1 MVTTSRFYCLSIFEL
16 LDDYDKDGI
25 NRLLSD
31 FKCTQ
36 NSEIEKFLQNNS
48 YDFSVKYQA
57 ITYLIYSNENDNI
70 VGYFSL
76 SVKPIIIKSD
86 NLSNRSLNK
95 ILRMSDFDEENKT
108 VNPAAYLIAQL
119 GKNDGADINIDAIF
133 EIIDIVVSKIQKSCG
148 GVVEFLESENE
159 EKLVNMYHNKGF
171 KTFNIRK
178 SKSGEDRKLIQMY
191 RLI

>member
-1 MVTTSRFYCLSIFEL
+1 MITTDKFYCLNIFDL
-16 LDDYDKDGI
+16 MNTYDRDEVI
-25 NRLLSD
+25 RLFSK
-31 FKCTQ
+31 FKCKK
-36 NSEIEKFLQNNS
+36 NNEIERFLHNNS

-57 ITYLIYSNENDNI
+57 ITYVIYSNDTDDI

-76 SVKPIIIKSD
+76 SIKPIIIKSE
-86 NLSNRSLNK
+86 NMSNRSLNK
-95 ILRMSDFDEENKT
+95 ILRMSDFDEENRT

-119 GKNDGADINIDAIF
+119 GKNDDAEINIDSIF

-148 GVVEFLESENE
+148 GVVEFLESENND
-159 EKLVNMYHNKGF
+159 KLINLYLNKGF

>member
-1 MVTTSRFYCLSIFEL
+1 MVTTSRYYCLSIFEL
-16 LDDYDKDGI
+16 MDDYDKDGI
-25 NRLLSD
+25 GRLLTD
-31 FKCTQ
+31 FKCTP
-36 NSEIEKFLQNNS
+36 NSEIEKFLHNNS

-57 ITYLIYSNENDNI
+57 ITYLIYSNETDNI

-95 ILRMSDFDEENKT
+95 ILRISDFDEENKT
-108 VNPAAYLIAQL
+108 VNPAAYLVAQL
-119 GKNDGADINIDAIF
+119 GKNDGADISIDDIF
-133 EIIDIVVSKIQKSCG
+133 EIIDIVVNKIQKSCG

-159 EKLVNMYHNKGF
+159 EKLINMYQSKGF

>member
-1 MVTTSRFYCLSIFEL
+1 MVTTSGFYCLSIFEL
-16 LDDYDKDGI
+16 MDDYDKEGI
-25 NRLLSD
+25 CRLLSD

-36 NSEIEKFLQNNS
+36 NSEIEKFLHNNS

-57 ITYLIYSNENDNI
+57 ITYLIYSNETDNI

-86 NLSNRSLNK
+86 NLSNRTLNK

-178 SKSGEDRKLIQMY
+178 SKSGEDRKLVQMY

>member
-25 NRLLSD
+25 SRLLSD

>member
-1 MVTTSRFYCLSIFEL
+1 MVTTSGFYCLSIFEL
-16 LDDYDKDGI
+16 MDDYDKEGI
-25 NRLLSD
+25 SRLLSD

-36 NSEIEKFLQNNS
+36 NSEIEKFLHINS

-57 ITYLIYSNENDNI
+57 ITYLIYSNETDNI

-119 GKNDGADINIDAIF
+119 GKCDGANINIDTMF